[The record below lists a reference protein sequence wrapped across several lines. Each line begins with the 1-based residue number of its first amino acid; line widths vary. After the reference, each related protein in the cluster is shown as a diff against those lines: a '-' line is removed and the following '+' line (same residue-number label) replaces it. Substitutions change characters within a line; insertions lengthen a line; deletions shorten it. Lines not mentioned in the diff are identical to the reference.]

1 MKKVCFALATILVLT
16 ATGCA
21 NKQPSTAD
29 LMRQQA
35 AQGSSTANLQKQ
47 LAKQWDQGNDLIASG
62 NKRIQKAEKD
72 VRAAEKELR
81 EAQRDL
87 KNAKRDVAK
96 GERLKKKAEKRFS
109 EEFPQTSL

>member
-1 MKKVCFALATILVLT
+1 MNQASIALASILLLT

-35 AQGSSTANLQKQ
+35 AQGSSTANVQKQ
-47 LAKQWDQGNDLIASG
+47 LAKQWDEGNDLIASG
-62 NKRIQKAEKD
+62 TKRIQKAEKD
-72 VRAAEKELR
+72 VRKAENELR

-87 KNAKRDVAK
+87 KRAKRDVAK
-96 GERLKKKAEKRFS
+96 GERLKEKAEKRFAQ
-109 EEFPQTSL
+109 EFPRTSL

>member
-1 MKKVCFALATILVLT
+1 MRKACFALAGILALT

-35 AQGSSTANLQKQ
+35 AQGSSTASLQKQ
-47 LAKQWDQGNDLIASG
+47 LAKQWDEGNDLVVSG
-62 NKRIQKAEKD
+62 TKRIQKAEKD
-72 VRAAEKELR
+72 VREAEKELR

-87 KNAKRDVAK
+87 KRAKRDVAK
-96 GERLKKKAEKRFS
+96 GERLRKQAEKRFA
-109 EEFPQTSL
+109 EEFGQASL